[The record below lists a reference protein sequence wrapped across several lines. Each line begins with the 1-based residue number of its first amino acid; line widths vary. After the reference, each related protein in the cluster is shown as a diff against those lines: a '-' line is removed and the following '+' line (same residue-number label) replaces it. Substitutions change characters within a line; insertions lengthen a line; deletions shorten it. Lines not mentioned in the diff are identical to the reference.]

1 MTTRKNFT
9 TGKNFR
15 NLLANCP
22 AVSKKSCTSGG
33 FAAVWSSSTLT
44 GMDRLEYFGN
54 SHEKHVEEHKKMR
67 YTLITLR
74 NHKCNTKNKRKVIIA
89 PRKE

>member
-22 AVSKKSCTSGG
+22 AVSKKSGTSGG
-33 FAAVWSSSTLT
+33 FGAVGSSDTLT
-44 GMDRLEYFGN
+44 GMDRLGYCGN
-54 SHEKHVEEHKKMR
+54 SHEKYIEEHKKMR
-67 YTLITLR
+67 YTFNYVTQL
-74 NHKCNTKNKRKVIIA
+74 
-89 PRKE
+89 

>member
-15 NLLANCP
+15 NLLA
-22 AVSKKSCTSGG
+22 VSKKSGTSGG
-33 FAAVWSSSTLT
+33 FGAVGASGTLT
-44 GMDRLEYFGN
+44 GMDRLGYCGN

-74 NHKCNTKNKRKVIIA
+74 NYTVQHKNIYRA
-89 PRKE
+89 